1 MARLVYRK
9 VGEILQVKIEDDHGN
24 EVDMTMVDCRVVNN
38 STQGDIQEVV
48 IEGVERTMIQTATAK
63 GK

>member
-9 VGEILQVKIEDDHGN
+9 VGEVLQVQIEDDHGN
-24 EVDMTMVDCRVVNN
+24 HVDMTMVNCHVVNN

>member
-9 VGEILQVKIEDDHGN
+9 VGEVLQVQIEDDHGN
-24 EVDMTMVDCRVVNN
+24 HVDMTMVNCHVVNN

-48 IEGVERTMIQTATAK
+48 IEGVWNVQ
-63 GK
+63 